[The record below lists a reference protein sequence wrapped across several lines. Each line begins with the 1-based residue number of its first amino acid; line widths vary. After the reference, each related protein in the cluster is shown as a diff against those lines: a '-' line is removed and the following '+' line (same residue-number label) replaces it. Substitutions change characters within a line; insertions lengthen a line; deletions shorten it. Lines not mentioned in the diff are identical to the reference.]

1 MLERIHGPADLRG
14 LSYEELDDLALE
26 IREFVVA
33 PSTSWAAATSGPTSA
48 SSS

>member
-14 LSYEELDDLALE
+14 LTYEELDDLALE

-33 PSTSWAAATSGPTSA
+33 MECHDAPGT
-48 SSS
+48 